1 MAGFRNSAREFSRI
15 AFPYFRSEDG
25 FAGRVLLG
33 TVIALQLF
41 QVWLNVRF
49 NTWYKTFY
57 DALQNKDWDTFIWQ
71 LGVFALLAAFFIAA
85 AVYQLYLQQWL
96 QIRWRR
102 WLTTRY
108 LGRWL
113 SEGTHYR
120 MRLKGDAADNPDQR
134 IADDIKQFI
143 NQTLDIGI
151 SLLGSIVTL
160 ISFVVILWTLSSGNP
175 LVIGSRS
182 FEIPG
187 YLVWAALIYATL
199 GTWVTH
205 LVGRPLI
212 KLNFDQQRYEA
223 DFRFSLVRLRENAEE
238 VTLLSGEKAEE
249 ERLSDRFARVVGN
262 WYGIMQ
268 RTKQLTF
275 LTAGYSQV
283 AVIFPFLVVSP
294 LYFAGSMM
302 LGGLMQIA
310 SAFGQV
316 QGALSFFVK
325 AYSDIADWKAVLN
338 RLAGFDASI
347 DWAQSLDDKA
357 PRVEHVADGGATHLH
372 ADDLV
377 VSLPNGQEIVRAS
390 DLRIAPPSG
399 CWSRGRQARAR
410 PACSGRSAAC
420 GRSAQAI
427 FASPMA
433 RTCWCYRRSRICRSG
448 RCAARSPIPVRKR
461 RSRRR
466 RSRRCSTPS
475 DLSICAMASTR
486 LPIGPTA
493 SRSASSSGCRSH
505 GRCCKSP
512 IGCSSTRPRARS
524 TSSRRPCSIGSC
536 SSACRTRPSCPSRT
550 ARASSCSTT
559 ASSSSRPTPRAAT
572 ASLRSRRVTR
582 PAPPTN
588 SISVQPEN
596 RTLIPVKAGG
606 AKACLARAC
615 AVPVMSGTVR

>member
-175 LVIGSRS
+175 LVIGSHS
-182 FEIPG
+182 FTIPG

-238 VTLLSGEKAEE
+238 VTLLSGERAEE

-294 LYFAGSMM
+294 LYFTGSMM

-347 DWAQSLDDKA
+347 DWAQSLDDQA
-357 PRVEHVADGGATHLH
+357 PRVEHVADGAATHLH

-390 DLRIAPPSG
+390 DLRIAPAERVLVTGPSG
-399 CWSRGRQARAR
+399 SGKTSLFRALGGVWPFGSGNIRIPHGANVLVLPQKPYLPLGTLRGALAYPGPQEAFSPEEIEEVLNAVGLEHLRDGLDETAYWSDRLSVGEQQRLSVARALLQKPDWLFLDEATSALDEQSEAMLYRLMLERLPDAAIVSIAHRSSLVVFHDRFLELR
-410 PACSGRSAAC
+410 PDAA
-420 GRSAQAI
+420 GGHRVAPI
-427 FASPMA
+427 SPDD
-433 RTCWCYRRSRICRSG
+433 
-448 RCAARSPIPVRKR
+448 AARAVDEL
-461 RSRRR
+461 
-466 RSRRCSTPS
+466 
-475 DLSICAMASTR
+475 DLS
-486 LPIGPTA
+486 
-493 SRSASSSGCRSH
+493 
-505 GRCCKSP
+505 
-512 IGCSSTRPRARS
+512 
-524 TSSRRPCSIGSC
+524 
-536 SSACRTRPSCPSRT
+536 
-550 ARASSCSTT
+550 
-559 ASSSSRPTPRAAT
+559 
-572 ASLRSRRVTR
+572 
-582 PAPPTN
+582 PA
-588 SISVQPEN
+588 
-596 RTLIPVKAGG
+596 
-606 AKACLARAC
+606 
-615 AVPVMSGTVR
+615 